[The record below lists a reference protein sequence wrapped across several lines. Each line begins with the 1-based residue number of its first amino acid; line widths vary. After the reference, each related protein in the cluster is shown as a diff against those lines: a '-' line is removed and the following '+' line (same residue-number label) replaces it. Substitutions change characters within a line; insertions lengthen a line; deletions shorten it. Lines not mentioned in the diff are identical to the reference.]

1 MSLPVIVLREAER
14 DLEGIVDFIAD
25 HDSAENARHLLRS
38 LNDVI
43 RRLANLPS
51 RGSIS
56 KELRALGLDQFR
68 EAHHKPYRI
77 IYRVREDAVIVH
89 CIIDG
94 RRDMQSLLQQRL
106 LQTPRAK

>member
-14 DLEGIVDFIAD
+14 DLESIVDFIAD
-25 HDSAENARHLLRS
+25 HDSAENARRILRS

-68 EAHHKPYRI
+68 EAHYKPYRI
-77 IYRVREDAVIVH
+77 VYRVREHAVVVH
-89 CIIDG
+89 CIVDG
-94 RRDMQSLLQQRL
+94 RRDMQSLLRQRL
-106 LQTPRAK
+106 LQTP